1 MFWLSREQVRANLAA
16 EMTSRFPARHGNFP
30 DKLKIASLG
39 FPNDESRREW
49 GKQLNRGSWFTGW
62 FTPSEFL
69 GCVTVGPVN
78 PPQPNLV
85 DLLFNTQVRPPE
97 HHIADAKVM
106 ALTHSGAKS

>member
-1 MFWLSREQVRANLAA
+1 MWLSRAQIRANLIA
-16 EMTSRFPARHGNFP
+16 EMTSRFPARHGDFP

-49 GKQLNRGSWFTGW
+49 GKQLNRASWFTGW

-69 GCVTVGPVN
+69 GCVTVGPVS
-78 PPQPNLV
+78 PPQPNLI

-97 HHIADAKVM
+97 QQIADAAVM
-106 ALTHSGAKS
+106 GLPRSNENS